1 MVRAPSTYIWMVHFF
16 CSLRST
22 VVATLANI
30 ATLSNDIAT
39 LSNDIATLSNI
50 ATLSIDVA
58 TPRAKTTRWTWPFS
72 GRSKTSPTTTVILA
86 NSSIIERPTTS
97 SFSGLS
103 SFGTM
108 QHCKSLVAQFHV
120 QVARSSSQHFLCE
133 TERSRGR
140 ESTGRD
146 LQHNGHILPP
156 SNRDCPTG
164 YKIITSSSKLFGCYL
179 QLGDLQTN
187 ASFPTSD
194 WRFNQNDGQGQGQ
207 VIVWQ
212 V

>member
-1 MVRAPSTYIWMVHFF
+1 MVTAPSTYIWLVHFF

-22 VVATLANI
+22 VVATLANFATLSNNV
-30 ATLSNDIAT
+30 ATLSNDVAT
-39 LSNDIATLSNI
+39 LSN
-50 ATLSIDVA
+50 DVA

-72 GRSKTSPTTTVILA
+72 GRSKTSPTTTATLA

-108 QHCKSLVAQFHV
+108 QHCKSLVAQFLV
-120 QVARSSSQHFLCE
+120 QIARSSSQHFLCE
-133 TERSRGR
+133 TKRSRGR

-146 LQHNGHILPP
+146 LQHNGHILLP

-164 YKIITSSSKLFGCYL
+164 YKIITSYSKHIGC
-179 QLGDLQTN
+179 
-187 ASFPTSD
+187 
-194 WRFNQNDGQGQGQ
+194 
-207 VIVWQ
+207 
-212 V
+212 

>member
-1 MVRAPSTYIWMVHFF
+1 MKIFLKGLCLAHFF
-16 CSLRST
+16 CISTENTLYTEHVWNLWAPPSRGDPGCWNSCSSAEEQTRSLRRRDS
-22 VVATLANI
+22 LAGNI
-30 ATLSNDIAT
+30 ASLIQQLETWSHCHSIQYCH
-39 LSNDIATLSNI
+39 SIH
-50 ATLSIDVA
+50 SIDVA

-103 SFGTM
+103 SLGTM
-108 QHCKSLVAQFHV
+108 QHCKSLVAQLHV

-164 YKIITSSSKLFGCYL
+164 YKIITSSSWLFGC
-179 QLGDLQTN
+179 
-187 ASFPTSD
+187 
-194 WRFNQNDGQGQGQ
+194 
-207 VIVWQ
+207 
-212 V
+212 